1 MSAPELEFADLT
13 DFILRITERIWEE
26 RHVEDIRQYYTA
38 DCRVETPAGITSN
51 VEAVI
56 QSTLETL
63 NQFPDRQLLGE
74 DVIWSEDQTDYFYS
88 SHRIFST
95 MTHLGEGTFGKGT
108 GARIGVRTIADCAV
122 YKNQIYDEWLV
133 RDHAAILSD
142 IGLPQLE
149 FALTLAEARS
159 ESGQKPIH
167 FHSLENRPKTDGIH
181 LSDRDSAKHY
191 VKGYRNLFDE
201 SAFGWVRES
210 YDRAAQIYAPGGITL
225 RGWDKITD
233 FWLGLRASLSQVK
246 FTADHLINREDPK
259 EPERIALR
267 WTATGQHEGRGRYG
281 EPRGNPLHLLG
292 ISHAELRR
300 GKILREWVLLD
311 ELAIWQQIFSKF

>member
-26 RHVEDIRQYYTA
+26 RHVKTFEYYTA

-74 DVIWSEDQTDYFYS
+74 DVIWSEDQTDFFYS

-122 YKNQIYDEWLV
+122 NKNQIYDEWLV

-142 IGLPQLE
+142 IGLPLRNLRLHWQKQDSNQDRNP
-149 FALTLAEARS
+149 FTL
-159 ESGQKPIH
+159 IT
-167 FHSLENRPKTDGIH
+167 ENRPKLTEFTYPTKIQ
-181 LSDRDSAKHY
+181 LSIMSKAIEIC
-191 VKGYRNLFDE
+191 LM
-201 SAFGWVRES
+201 
-210 YDRAAQIYAPGGITL
+210 
-225 RGWDKITD
+225 
-233 FWLGLRASLSQVK
+233 
-246 FTADHLINREDPK
+246 
-259 EPERIALR
+259 
-267 WTATGQHEGRGRYG
+267 
-281 EPRGNPLHLLG
+281 NPL
-292 ISHAELRR
+292 
-300 GKILREWVLLD
+300 
-311 ELAIWQQIFSKF
+311 LAG

>member
-1 MSAPELEFADLT
+1 MSALELEFADLT

-108 GARIGVRTIADCAV
+108 GAKIGVRTIADCAV

-142 IGLPQLE
+142 IGLPLQE
-149 FALTLAEARS
+149 FALS
-159 ESGQKPIH
+159 HWQKQD
-167 FHSLENRPKTDGIH
+167 LNQ
-181 LSDRDSAKHY
+181 
-191 VKGYRNLFDE
+191 VRNPFTFIVL
-201 SAFGWVRES
+201 
-210 YDRAAQIYAPGGITL
+210 
-225 RGWDKITD
+225 KI
-233 FWLGLRASLSQVK
+233 
-246 FTADHLINREDPK
+246 DPK
-259 EPERIALR
+259 LTEFTYLIEMQLSTMSKVIEICLM
-267 WTATGQHEGRGRYG
+267 
-281 EPRGNPLHLLG
+281 NPL
-292 ISHAELRR
+292 
-300 GKILREWVLLD
+300 
-311 ELAIWQQIFSKF
+311 LAG

>member
-1 MSAPELEFADLT
+1 
-13 DFILRITERIWEE
+13 FILRITERIWEE

-122 YKNQIYDEWLV
+122 FKNQIYDEWLV

-142 IGLPQLE
+142 IGLPL
-149 FALTLAEARS
+149 
-159 ESGQKPIH
+159 QKQVRNP
-167 FHSLENRPKTDGIH
+167 FT
-181 LSDRDSAKHY
+181 
-191 VKGYRNLFDE
+191 VK
-201 SAFGWVRES
+201 VM
-210 YDRAAQIYAPGGITL
+210 
-225 RGWDKITD
+225 KI
-233 FWLGLRASLSQVK
+233 
-246 FTADHLINREDPK
+246 DPK
-259 EPERIALR
+259 LTEFTYLIKMQLSIMSKAIEICLM
-267 WTATGQHEGRGRYG
+267 
-281 EPRGNPLHLLG
+281 NPL
-292 ISHAELRR
+292 
-300 GKILREWVLLD
+300 
-311 ELAIWQQIFSKF
+311 LAG

>member
-13 DFILRITERIWEE
+13 DFILKITERIWEE

-95 MTHLGEGTFGKGT
+95 MTHFGEGTFGKGT

-133 RDHAAILSD
+133 RDHAAILGD
-142 IGLPQLE
+142 IGLPLKE

-159 ESGQKPIH
+159 ES
-167 FHSLENRPKTDGIH
+167 
-181 LSDRDSAKHY
+181 
-191 VKGYRNLFDE
+191 
-201 SAFGWVRES
+201 
-210 YDRAAQIYAPGGITL
+210 
-225 RGWDKITD
+225 
-233 FWLGLRASLSQVK
+233 
-246 FTADHLINREDPK
+246 
-259 EPERIALR
+259 
-267 WTATGQHEGRGRYG
+267 
-281 EPRGNPLHLLG
+281 
-292 ISHAELRR
+292 LRR
-300 GKILREWVLLD
+300 RFKR
-311 ELAIWQQIFSKF
+311 